1 MFLHCAFVC
10 IVAAALAGCAAPSAS
25 INWPNQRWESRYSVE
40 QRESV
45 LPVPAVP
52 VAAEP
57 DRLRRI
63 EERLAIV
70 DEELRRRPVI
80 RQERRLLLPQYYV
93 R

>member
-10 IVAAALAGCAAPSAS
+10 ILAAALAGCAAPS

-80 RQERRLLLPQYYV
+80 RQERLLVPRYYV